1 MREGMEKKMKITT
14 KIMLLLVMGILSLLG
29 TDRILV
35 QGKSIDIDM
44 DTFPDDD
51 FQLYVEYAFDTDRD
65 GKLSDA
71 ERRAVKE
78 INIGRSSEYKL
89 GLEYNNAVS
98 LKGIEYFP
106 NLEKLDCSEN
116 SIEKLDVS
124 KLKNLKELRCNN
136 NLIRKLNVK
145 NNSKLKL
152 LYCAGNKLKGIDLS
166 KNINLLEFSAR
177 ENKISKLDLSANKK
191 LNFISVTQN
200 KLQKIV
206 LRSQNKLK
214 EFYCARNRIKHLDL
228 KHNKKLKSLDCLNN
242 KIEELDIKH
251 LSQLDYLRC
260 SNNKLKK
267 LDLRKNKL
275 LTRLYCDKNS
285 LISGNLHISYT
296 QLEDCEYI
304 HQRRTIKVKKIGR
317 YYYVPIGNFNR
328 TNVVT
333 ELSAGKITDRGI
345 RLKGKKI
352 PKKITYQ
359 YNMFNDGSQKTKVT
373 ITVKK

>member
-1 MREGMEKKMKITT
+1 MRERMEKKMKITT
-14 KIMLLLVMGILSLLG
+14 KIMLLLVMGMLSLLG

-51 FQLYVEYAFDTDRD
+51 FRLYVEYAFDTDRD

-71 ERRAVKE
+71 ERKAVKE

-106 NLEKLDCSEN
+106 NLEKLDCSQN

-124 KLKNLKELRCNN
+124 NLKNLKELRCYENN
-136 NLIRKLNVK
+136 ISKLNVK
-145 NNSKLKL
+145 KNMRLKH
-152 LYCAGNKLKGIDLS
+152 IDCE
-166 KNINLLEFSAR
+166 KNRIKNL
-177 ENKISKLDLSANKK
+177 D
-191 LNFISVTQN
+191 V
-200 KLQKIV
+200 
-206 LRSQNKLK
+206 SQNKNLTLLFCGNNK
-214 EFYCARNRIKHLDL
+214 LEKLVL
-228 KHNKKLKSLDCLNN
+228 TKNKKLKSLAIDCNKIKEIDIKKQNNLEKLYCSETKIKKLNLNYNKKLKTLDCRNN
-242 KIEELDIKH
+242 KIEKLELKH
-251 LSQLDYLRC
+251 LSQLDYLHC

>member
-1 MREGMEKKMKITT
+1 MDKEMKITM
-14 KIMLLLVMGILSLLG
+14 KVMIVLAAGLLSLLG
-29 TDRILV
+29 AGRIPA

-51 FQLYVEYAFDTDRD
+51 FQLYVEYAFDTNRD

-166 KNINLLEFSAR
+166 KNVNLIKFHGR
-177 ENKISKLDLSANKK
+177 ENQIEKIDLSANRS
-191 LNFISVTQN
+191 LSFISVSEN
-200 KLQKIV
+200 KIKKIDLRAQK
-206 LRSQNKLK
+206 KLK
-214 EFYCARNRIKHLDL
+214 EFYCTSNKIKKLDLKNNKKMTTLDCDDNKIEKLNIKHLT
-228 KHNKKLKSLDCLNN
+228 
-242 KIEELDIKH
+242 
-251 LSQLDYLRC
+251 QLDYLWC

>member
-1 MREGMEKKMKITT
+1 MRERMEKKMKITT
-14 KIMLLLVMGILSLLG
+14 KIMLLLAMGILSLLG
-29 TDRILV
+29 THGAIV
-35 QGKSIDIDM
+35 QAKSIDIDM

-166 KNINLLEFSAR
+166 KNVNLIKFYGR
-177 ENKISKLDLSANKK
+177 ENQIGKIDLSANRR
-191 LNFISVTQN
+191 LTFISVSEN
-200 KLQKIV
+200 KLKKIDLRAQK
-206 LRSQNKLK
+206 KLK
-214 EFYCARNRIKHLDL
+214 EFYCASNQIKDLNVKYNR
-228 KHNKKLKSLDCLNN
+228 KLTTLDCLDN

-267 LDLRKNKL
+267 LNLSKNKL
-275 LTRLYCDKNS
+275 ITELYCNKNS

>member
-1 MREGMEKKMKITT
+1 MRERMEKKMKITT
-14 KIMLLLVMGILSLLG
+14 KIMLLLAMGILSLLG
-29 TDRILV
+29 THGAIV
-35 QGKSIDIDM
+35 QAKSIDIDM

-51 FQLYVEYAFDTDRD
+51 FQLYVEYAFDTNRD

-78 INIGRSSEYKL
+78 IDISDCSEYKL

-166 KNINLLEFSAR
+166 KNVNLIKFYGR
-177 ENKISKLDLSANKK
+177 ENQIGKIDLSANRR
-191 LNFISVTQN
+191 LTFISVSEN
-200 KLQKIV
+200 KLKKIDLRAQK
-206 LRSQNKLK
+206 KLK
-214 EFYCARNRIKHLDL
+214 EFYCASNQIKDLYVKYNR
-228 KHNKKLKSLDCLNN
+228 KLTTLDCLDN

-267 LDLRKNKL
+267 LNLSKNKL
-275 LTRLYCDKNS
+275 ITELYCNKNS

>member
-1 MREGMEKKMKITT
+1 MRERMEKKMKITT
-14 KIMLLLVMGILSLLG
+14 KIMLLLAMGILSLLG
-29 TDRILV
+29 THGAIV
-35 QGKSIDIDM
+35 QAKSIDIDM

-51 FQLYVEYAFDTDRD
+51 FQLYVEYAFDTNRD

-78 INIGRSSEYKL
+78 IDISDCSEYKL

-166 KNINLLEFSAR
+166 KNVNLIKFYGR
-177 ENKISKLDLSANKK
+177 ENQIGKIDLSANRR
-191 LNFISVTQN
+191 LTFISVSEN
-200 KLQKIV
+200 KLKKIDLRAQK
-206 LRSQNKLK
+206 KLK
-214 EFYCARNRIKHLDL
+214 EFYCASNQIKDLNVKYNR
-228 KHNKKLKSLDCLNN
+228 KLTTLDCLDN

-267 LDLRKNKL
+267 LNLSKNKL
-275 LTRLYCDKNS
+275 ITELYCNKNS

>member
-51 FQLYVEYAFDTDRD
+51 FQLYVEYAFDTNRD

-78 INIGRSSEYKL
+78 IDISDCSEYKL

-106 NLEKLDCSEN
+106 NLEKLDCSQN

-373 ITVKK
+373 IMVKK

>member
-1 MREGMEKKMKITT
+1 MDKEMKITM
-14 KIMLLLVMGILSLLG
+14 KVMIVLAAGLLSLMG
-29 TDRILV
+29 AGRIPA

-51 FQLYVEYAFDTDRD
+51 FQLYVEYAFDTNRD

-71 ERRAVKE
+71 ERKAVKE
-78 INIGRSSEYKL
+78 IDISDCSEYKL

-166 KNINLLEFSAR
+166 KNVNLIKFYGR
-177 ENKISKLDLSANKK
+177 ENQIGKIDLSANRR
-191 LNFISVTQN
+191 LTFISVSEN
-200 KLQKIV
+200 KLKKIDLRAQK
-206 LRSQNKLK
+206 KLK
-214 EFYCARNRIKHLDL
+214 EFYCASNQIKDLSVKYNR
-228 KHNKKLKSLDCLNN
+228 KLTTLDCLDN

-267 LDLRKNKL
+267 LNLSKNKL
-275 LTRLYCDKNS
+275 ITELYCDKNS

-296 QLEDCEYI
+296 QLEECEYI

>member
-1 MREGMEKKMKITT
+1 MKITT
-14 KIMLLLVMGILSLLG
+14 KIMLLLVMGMLSLLG

-51 FQLYVEYAFDTDRD
+51 FQLYVEYAFDTNRD

-71 ERRAVKE
+71 ERKAVKE
-78 INIGRSSEYKL
+78 IDISDCSEYKL
-89 GLEYNNAVS
+89 GLECNNAVS

-106 NLEKLDCSEN
+106 NLEKLDCSQN

-166 KNINLLEFSAR
+166 KNVNLVKFYGR
-177 ENKISKLDLSANKK
+177 ENQIRKVDFSANKK
-191 LNFISVTQN
+191 LSFISLTE
-200 KLQKIV
+200 
-206 LRSQNKLK
+206 NKLK
-214 EFYCARNRIKHLDL
+214 RINLRAQKNLGKFYCASNELKELDLINNKKLTSLDCADNKIEKLNIKHLT
-228 KHNKKLKSLDCLNN
+228 
-242 KIEELDIKH
+242 
-251 LSQLDYLRC
+251 QLDYFWC

>member
-1 MREGMEKKMKITT
+1 MK
-14 KIMLLLVMGILSLLG
+14 
-29 TDRILV
+29 
-35 QGKSIDIDM
+35 
-44 DTFPDDD
+44 
-51 FQLYVEYAFDTDRD
+51 
-65 GKLSDA
+65 
-71 ERRAVKE
+71 
-78 INIGRSSEYKL
+78 
-89 GLEYNNAVS
+89 YN
-98 LKGIEYFP
+98 
-106 NLEKLDCSEN
+106 
-116 SIEKLDVS
+116 
-124 KLKNLKELRCNN
+124 
-136 NLIRKLNVK
+136 RKL
-145 NNSKLKL
+145 
-152 LYCAGNKLKGIDLS
+152 
-166 KNINLLEFSAR
+166 
-177 ENKISKLDLSANKK
+177 
-191 LNFISVTQN
+191 TT
-200 KLQKIV
+200 
-206 LRSQNKLK
+206 
-214 EFYCARNRIKHLDL
+214 
-228 KHNKKLKSLDCLNN
+228 LDCLDN

-267 LDLRKNKL
+267 LNLSKNKL
-275 LTRLYCDKNS
+275 ITELYCNKNS

-373 ITVKK
+373 IMVKK

>member
-1 MREGMEKKMKITT
+1 MRERMEKKMKITT
-14 KIMLLLVMGILSLLG
+14 KIMLLLAMGILSLLG
-29 TDRILV
+29 THGAIV
-35 QGKSIDIDM
+35 QAKSIDIDM

-51 FQLYVEYAFDTDRD
+51 FQLYVEYAFDTNRD

-78 INIGRSSEYKL
+78 IDISDCSEYKL

-106 NLEKLDCSEN
+106 NLEKLDCSQN

-166 KNINLLEFSAR
+166 KNVNLIKFYGR
-177 ENKISKLDLSANKK
+177 ENQIGKIDLSANRR
-191 LNFISVTQN
+191 LTFISVSEN
-200 KLQKIV
+200 KLKKIDLRAQK
-206 LRSQNKLK
+206 KLK
-214 EFYCARNRIKHLDL
+214 EFYCASNQIKDLNVKYNR
-228 KHNKKLKSLDCLNN
+228 KLTTLDCLDN

-267 LDLRKNKL
+267 LNLSKNKL
-275 LTRLYCDKNS
+275 ITELYCNKNS

>member
-1 MREGMEKKMKITT
+1 MRERMEKKMKITT
-14 KIMLLLVMGILSLLG
+14 KIMLLLVMGMFSLLG

-71 ERRAVKE
+71 ERRVVKE
-78 INIGRSSEYKL
+78 INIGEYSEYKL

-206 LRSQNKLK
+206 LTSQNKLK

>member
-1 MREGMEKKMKITT
+1 MDKEMKITM
-14 KIMLLLVMGILSLLG
+14 KVMIVLAAGLLSLLG
-29 TDRILV
+29 EGRIPA

-51 FQLYVEYAFDTDRD
+51 FQLYVEYAFDTNRD

-71 ERRAVKE
+71 ERKAVKE
-78 INIGRSSEYKL
+78 INIGEYSEYKL

-106 NLEKLDCSEN
+106 NLEKLDCSQN

-242 KIEELDIKH
+242 KIEELNIKH

>member
-1 MREGMEKKMKITT
+1 MRERKEKKMKITT
-14 KIMLLLVMGILSLLG
+14 KIMLLLVMGMLSLLG
-29 TDRILV
+29 TDRILA

-51 FQLYVEYAFDTDRD
+51 FRLYVEYAFDTNRD

-71 ERRAVKE
+71 ERRVVKE
-78 INIGRSSEYKL
+78 INIGEYSEYKL
-89 GLEYNNAVS
+89 GLECNNAVS

-106 NLEKLDCSEN
+106 NLEKLDCSQN

-152 LYCAGNKLKGIDLS
+152 LNCAGNKLKEINLS

-206 LRSQNKLK
+206 LTSQNKLK

>member
-1 MREGMEKKMKITT
+1 MKRMMKVLIVLAAGM
-14 KIMLLLVMGILSLLG
+14 LSLLG
-29 TDRILV
+29 TDRIPA
-35 QGKSIDIDM
+35 QGKSIKIGM

-51 FQLYVEYAFDTDRD
+51 FQMYVKYAFDTDRD

-71 ERRAVKE
+71 EREAVKE

-89 GLEYNNAVS
+89 GLEYNNAVT

-106 NLEKLDCSEN
+106 NLEKLDCSQN

-136 NLIRKLNVK
+136 NLISKLNVK
-145 NNSKLKL
+145 NNPRLKL
-152 LYCAGNKLKGIDLS
+152 LYCAGNRLKGIDLS
-166 KNINLLEFSAR
+166 QNRNLQEFYGR
-177 ENKISKLDLSANKK
+177 ENQISKIDLSANKK
-191 LNFISVTQN
+191 LSFISVSEN
-200 KLQKIV
+200 KLKKIDVRGQK
-206 LRSQNKLK
+206 KLK
-214 EFYCARNRIKHLDL
+214 EFYCASNKLKKLDL
-228 KHNKKLKSLDCLNN
+228 KYNKKLASLDCLEN
-242 KIEELDIKH
+242 KLVELDIKH

-267 LDLRKNKL
+267 LDLRKNRM
-275 LTRLYCDKNS
+275 LTRLYCDNNS
-285 LISGNLHISYT
+285 LISGNLHISFT

-304 HQRRTIKVKKIGR
+304 HQKRTMKVNKIGR
-317 YYYVPIGNFNR
+317 YYYVPVGNFNR

-373 ITVKK
+373 ITVRK

>member
-1 MREGMEKKMKITT
+1 MDKEMKITM
-14 KIMLLLVMGILSLLG
+14 KVMIVLAAGLLSLLG
-29 TDRILV
+29 EGRIPA

-71 ERRAVKE
+71 ERRVVKE
-78 INIGRSSEYKL
+78 INIGEYSEYKL

-206 LRSQNKLK
+206 LTSQNKLK

>member
-1 MREGMEKKMKITT
+1 MRERMEKKMKITT
-14 KIMLLLVMGILSLLG
+14 KIMLLLAMGILSLLG
-29 TDRILV
+29 THGAIV
-35 QGKSIDIDM
+35 QAKSIDIDM

-51 FQLYVEYAFDTDRD
+51 FQLYVEYAFDTNRD

-106 NLEKLDCSEN
+106 NLEKLDCSQN

-166 KNINLLEFSAR
+166 KNVNLIKFYGR
-177 ENKISKLDLSANKK
+177 ENQIGKIDLSANRR
-191 LNFISVTQN
+191 LTFISVSEN
-200 KLQKIV
+200 KLKKIDLRAQK
-206 LRSQNKLK
+206 KLK
-214 EFYCARNRIKHLDL
+214 EFYCASNQIKDLNVKYNR
-228 KHNKKLKSLDCLNN
+228 KLTTLDCLDN

-267 LDLRKNKL
+267 LNLSKNKL
-275 LTRLYCDKNS
+275 ITELYCNKNS

-373 ITVKK
+373 IMVKK

>member
-1 MREGMEKKMKITT
+1 MRERMEKKMKITT
-14 KIMLLLVMGILSLLG
+14 KIMLLLAMGILSLLG
-29 TDRILV
+29 THGAIV
-35 QGKSIDIDM
+35 QAKSIDIDM

-51 FQLYVEYAFDTDRD
+51 FQMYVKYAFDTDRD

-71 ERRAVKE
+71 EREAVKE

-124 KLKNLKELRCNN
+124 KLKNLKELRCYENN
-136 NLIRKLNVK
+136 ISKLNVNK
-145 NNSKLKL
+145 NTRLKH
-152 LYCAGNKLKGIDLS
+152 IDCE
-166 KNINLLEFSAR
+166 KNRIKS
-177 ENKISKLDLSANKK
+177 LD
-191 LNFISVTQN
+191 V
-200 KLQKIV
+200 
-206 LRSQNKLK
+206 SQNKNLTLLFCGDNK
-214 EFYCARNRIKHLDL
+214 LEKLVL
-228 KHNKKLKSLDCLNN
+228 TKNKKLKSLAIDCNKIKEIDIKKQNNLEKLYCSETKIKKLNLKYNKKLKTLDCRSN
-242 KIEELDIKH
+242 KIEKLELKH
-251 LSQLDYLRC
+251 LSQLDYLHC

-296 QLEDCEYI
+296 KLEECEYI

-373 ITVKK
+373 IMVKK